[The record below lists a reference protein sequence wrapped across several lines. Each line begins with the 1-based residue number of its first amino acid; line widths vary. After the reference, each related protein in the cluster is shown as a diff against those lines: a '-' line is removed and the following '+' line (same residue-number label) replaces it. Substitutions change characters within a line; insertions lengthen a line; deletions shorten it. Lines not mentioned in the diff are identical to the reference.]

1 MAYTTQFRE
10 MILDSDPGFLDFW
23 SSDKKK
29 NGERKGGICLDKEN
43 IFLPGE
49 MKNGEGM
56 RDNIWRRNL
65 YLFIAE
71 EKKNGEGK

>member
-43 IFLPGE
+43 ILLPVE
-49 MKNGEGM
+49 MKNGEGIK
-56 RDNIWRRNL
+56 DNIWKRKISF
-65 YLFIAE
+65 YCGGG
-71 EKKNGEGK
+71 EKRKRK